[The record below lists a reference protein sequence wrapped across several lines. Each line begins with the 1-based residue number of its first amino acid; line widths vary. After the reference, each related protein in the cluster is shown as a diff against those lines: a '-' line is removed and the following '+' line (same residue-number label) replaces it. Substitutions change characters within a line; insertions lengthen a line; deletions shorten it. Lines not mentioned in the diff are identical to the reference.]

1 METKMFLLRII
12 RPFMLSGLLFLFS
25 FSLIGQYVVDFEH
38 ANNGNKIFY
47 ALGEVNLNGINWELE
62 QTLIGSH
69 YNDKKNG
76 LRALRMKRNGNM
88 PGRAEMLADLTDG
101 VGAVT
106 FELAKYS
113 KEINQADLN
122 LQYSVDQGSSWVT
135 FATFS
140 EFPDELTTQSVLL
153 NEPGNVRLRFITELN
168 GTNERR
174 LNIDDLIITSYN
186 DPQPVVN
193 LFPASGF
200 GTLAFEDLWP
210 ARGDYDFND
219 LVVDYQFE
227 ITANVSNYLE
237 SLKATFVIKAF
248 GASYENGFGFQ
259 LSGAINPADIT
270 VSGYSL
276 TENYIMLNEN
286 GTETGQSKPTIIV
299 FDNAYNEMDYASTG
313 IGVNTQSGQ
322 PYVEPKTL
330 EIIIGFAPGT
340 YTTEQLDISNFNP
353 FLIVNKNRA
362 VEVHLPNYPP
372 TDLAD
377 QSSFGQWDDASN
389 PALGKYYV
397 SEGNLPWAINI
408 YESFDYPVEKQD
420 IVRAHLKFS
429 EWASSGGILF
439 PNWFRNLTGFRNNS
453 LIYVP

>member
-237 SLKATFVIKAF
+237 SLKVKSVIKALSF
-248 GASYENGFGFQ
+248 LMKNGFGFQ
-259 LSGAINPADIT
+259 LSGAINPA
-270 VSGYSL
+270 GYYREWL
-276 TENYIMLNEN
+276 
-286 GTETGQSKPTIIV
+286 
-299 FDNAYNEMDYASTG
+299 
-313 IGVNTQSGQ
+313 Q
-322 PYVEPKTL
+322 PDRKLHHAE
-330 EIIIGFAPGT
+330 
-340 YTTEQLDISNFNP
+340 
-353 FLIVNKNRA
+353 
-362 VEVHLPNYPP
+362 
-372 TDLAD
+372 
-377 QSSFGQWDDASN
+377 
-389 PALGKYYV
+389 
-397 SEGNLPWAINI
+397 
-408 YESFDYPVEKQD
+408 
-420 IVRAHLKFS
+420 
-429 EWASSGGILF
+429 
-439 PNWFRNLTGFRNNS
+439 
-453 LIYVP
+453 